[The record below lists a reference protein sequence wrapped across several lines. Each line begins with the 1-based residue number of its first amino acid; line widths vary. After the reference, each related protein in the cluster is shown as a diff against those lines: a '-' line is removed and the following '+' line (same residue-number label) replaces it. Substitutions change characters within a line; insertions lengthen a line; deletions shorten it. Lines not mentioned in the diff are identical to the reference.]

1 MDYNLII
8 ENTEDA
14 SIYGLT
20 LTQVPLLFIA
30 TDEVILTVGNLPEY
44 ARKEVSLQ
52 LTTSMVLDEEK
63 LSQQPLF
70 WIGEYQDET
79 GLQHYFPFESHP
91 NFPTLE

>member
-8 ENTEDA
+8 ENTGGA
-14 SIYGLT
+14 SIFALT
-20 LTQVPLLFIA
+20 LPQVPLLFMA
-30 TDEVILTVGNLPEY
+30 TDEMILTVGNLPGQ
-44 ARKEVSLQ
+44 ARMEVSLQ
-52 LTTSMVLDEEK
+52 FTTSMVLDEEK

-91 NFPTLE
+91 NFPTIE